1 MTTFSSDVCRRL
13 FLNFPSSFASNSP
26 PLRSE
31 PKFYWGAYSPNP
43 LGRDAPNSA
52 FCPRKPLFFRT
63 NVVVFAFCPRK
74 VPFFRTKVIVFCPP
88 KVFFKTAFGRSY
100 LNLQPSGFE
109 QFLAPPER
117 TEVSLG
123 SVLPKPLESL
133 CSERSRF
140 GSEIYISNLL
150 VMNSRQFY
158 STTRIL
164 AYLSR
169 RIFSPASS
177 KRILA
182 FKSALPP
189 EISLTTP

>member
-1 MTTFSSDVCRRL
+1 MNTFSSDDCRRL

-88 KVFFKTAFGRSY
+88 KVFLKTSFGRSS
-100 LNLQPSGFE
+100 PKS
-109 QFLAPPER
+109 PER